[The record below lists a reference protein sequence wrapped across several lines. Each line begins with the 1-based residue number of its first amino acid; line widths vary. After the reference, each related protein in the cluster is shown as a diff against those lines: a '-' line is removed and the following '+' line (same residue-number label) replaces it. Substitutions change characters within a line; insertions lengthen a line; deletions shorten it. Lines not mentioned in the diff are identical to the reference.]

1 MNLREYLFRK
11 RLSATEFARLIEYSR
26 TQVSLVENERVK
38 PSKRLAKIIERATD
52 GNVSAEELLNPK
64 VGDGSL

>member
-26 TQVSLVENERVK
+26 TQVSLVANERVK